1 MVQVKKRKP
10 RLEIGRL
17 IIFEVDNGN
26 KYGIIEEVGE
36 KTITLK
42 TIDGEVEMPKRSKKI
57 KKIFYHKP
65 PKKKQ

>member
-1 MVQVKKRKP
+1 MKKRKP

-17 IIFEVDNGN
+17 IVFEVDNGT
-26 KYGIIEEVGE
+26 KYGIIEEVNE

-42 TIDGEVEMPKRSKKI
+42 TIDGKEEIPKRSKKI

>member
-1 MVQVKKRKP
+1 MVWMKKRKP

-17 IIFEVDNGN
+17 IVFEVDNGT
-26 KYGIIEEVGE
+26 KYGIIEEVNE

-42 TIDGEVEMPKRSKKI
+42 TIDGKEEIPKRSKKI

>member
-1 MVQVKKRKP
+1 MKKRKP

-17 IIFEVDNGN
+17 IVFEVDNGT
-26 KYGIIEEVGE
+26 KYGIIEEVNE

-42 TIDGEVEMPKRSKKI
+42 TIDGKEEMPKRSKKI

>member
-1 MVQVKKRKP
+1 MKKRKP

-17 IIFEVDNGN
+17 IVFEVDNN
-26 KYGIIEEVGE
+26 TKYGIIEEVGE
-36 KTITLK
+36 KIITLK
-42 TIDGEVEMPKRSKKI
+42 TIDGKVEMPKRSKKI